1 MILKITMIK
10 DDSGNNDREHAFATD
25 KTGKFQRV
33 VTLDDETRKHL
44 EKNGG
49 KMYVNAVNEKDQL
62 SIRGM
67 VVAKF

>member
-10 DDSGNNDREHAFATD
+10 DDSGNIDREHAFATD

-33 VTLDDETRKHL
+33 VTMDDDTRKRL
-44 EKNGG
+44 EENCG
-49 KMYVNAVNEKDQL
+49 KMYVNAVNEENRL